1 MRPGKSSTGSTHHG
15 LHEWM
20 FMRLSAVYMA
30 AFTIYVASYWISAER
45 FTFETWRGWFESGS
59 VRVAWALFIG
69 LLLLHGWFGIRSVL
83 MDYIKPIV
91 IRILANSAA
100 ALGLMALA
108 IWAAAILLRVPG

>member
-1 MRPGKSSTGSTHHG
+1 
-15 LHEWM
+15 M

-30 AFTIYVASYWISAER
+30 AFAVYVAMHWISAGR
-45 FTFETWRGWFESGS
+45 LTFETWRGWFESGS

-69 LLLLHGWFGIRSVL
+69 LLLFHGWFGIRSVL

-91 IRILANSAA
+91 FRILANSVV